1 MNRFFRNAVV
11 LIVLLAMIGIP
22 SAPALAQQT
31 LTEEETSAVVAAE
44 QILRLAVDRQFNAL
58 YDQIHP
64 DAAAIIP
71 RAVAVAAFT
80 DIYNDTNVGDA
91 TIVSIQM
98 GPWVWGVTG
107 QEYDRAA
114 AVEFTQPFMND
125 EGRPEILEDTMYLVE
140 YRGAFKWFFGSDP
153 QFIDSLM
160 ARYQAG
166 GETVANGELFIDSD
180 NFLQEV
186 VNDLDLF
193 YADVLSYTS
202 TQYQSPR
209 VVLVTLGSS
218 AMSAC
223 GPAQSGFW
231 GFYCPPDGTLYLEDA
246 LLSGLVDQG
255 LDFAAAFVVAH
266 EWAHHVQL
274 VLGFERTTRPDSW
287 NQVHSIEL
295 ELMADCFSGA
305 WARDAF
311 SRGRIEISDVEE
323 AMKFTV
329 ERLGDPQYID
339 EYDQQAHGTG
349 EQRVTAFMNGFEE
362 GFSGCNIKI

>member
-1 MNRFFRNAVV
+1 
-11 LIVLLAMIGIP
+11 
-22 SAPALAQQT
+22 
-31 LTEEETSAVVAAE
+31 
-44 QILRLAVDRQFNAL
+44 
-58 YDQIHP
+58 
-64 DAAAIIP
+64 
-71 RAVAVAAFT
+71 
-80 DIYNDTNVGDA
+80 
-91 TIVSIQM
+91 
-98 GPWVWGVTG
+98 
-107 QEYDRAA
+107 
-114 AVEFTQPFMND
+114 
-125 EGRPEILEDTMYLVE
+125 
-140 YRGAFKWFFGSDP
+140 
-153 QFIDSLM
+153 
-160 ARYQAG
+160 
-166 GETVANGELFIDSD
+166 
-180 NFLQEV
+180 
-186 VNDLDLF
+186 
-193 YADVLSYTS
+193 
-202 TQYQSPR
+202 
-209 VVLVTLGSS
+209 
-218 AMSAC
+218 MSAC

-274 VLGFERTTRPDSW
+274 ELGFERTTRPDSW